1 MQKTRVIEWD
11 GHRLDF
17 NQKTYV
23 MGILNVTPD
32 SFSDGGRFNQTTE
45 AQLQAQKMVRDGAD
59 IIDIGGESTRPGA
72 EKVEEAEEIRRA
84 IPAVQA
90 VRKAVDI
97 PISIDTYK
105 AAVAEAALE
114 AGADIIND
122 VWGAKADNRMAAVA
136 AEHDVPI
143 ILMQNRKEA
152 AYQNFLE
159 DMKADL
165 FASVEICLKAG
176 VKEDKIILDPGI
188 GFAKSYEENLAV
200 MRHLEEFTN
209 LGYPVLLG
217 TSRKSLIAKT
227 LDLPVG
233 ERIEGTGAT
242 VCRGIDLGC
251 EIVRVHDVLEI
262 SRMTKMMDAMI
273 GKGRQPSIATG
284 GVK

>member
-17 NQKTYV
+17 DGKTYV

-32 SFSDGGRFNQTTE
+32 SFSDGGKFNQTEE
-45 AQLQAQKMVRDGAD
+45 AEYQAQKMVREGAD

-72 EKVEEAEEIRRA
+72 VKVEEAEEIRRVL
-84 IPAVQA
+84 PAVQA

-122 VWGAKADNRMAAVA
+122 VWGAKADDRMAAVA
-136 AEHDVPI
+136 AEHKVPI

-152 AYQNFLE
+152 SYNNFLE
-159 DMKADL
+159 DMKRDL
-165 FASVEICLKAG
+165 LESVEICLKAG

-200 MRHLEEFTN
+200 MRHLDKFTS
-209 LGYPVLLG
+209 LGYPLLLG

-233 ERIEGTGAT
+233 ERVEGTGAT

-273 GKGRQPSIATG
+273 GKGHQSSIPIG
-284 GVK
+284 GLK